1 MASLY
6 GGGFGGGF
14 GNDGGFG
21 GGGGFGNDGGFG
33 GGGFMPSQGA
43 GVEEIGGQTT
53 ANPVPKRSDGSQ
65 TLFPMTCKQLAD
77 AIKTDNED
85 QDEFFVDG
93 REIKNVTIVGKIVS
107 AEVAESSL
115 FYNVDDGT
123 GVAPVRFW
131 NDSDD
136 PEYIAGLKEKWAV
149 GNYVRVYGHLRE
161 VQGQWQMPAFSMRP
175 LTDFNELTFHL
186 IECIKTHAER
196 VKKNGG
202 IPGTNQA
209 AAVGAQKIIG
219 NGANNTTGNTFTNG
233 GFQSHDQ
240 SGNPCLHAVEEFFNS
255 PAAQRSD
262 HGLSI
267 REAQQALQTHFKA
280 NQVFE
285 AIQNLVENGLL
296 YSTIDDEHY
305 KSTSV

>member
-1 MASLY
+1 M
-6 GGGFGGGF
+6 
-14 GNDGGFG
+14 
-21 GGGGFGNDGGFG
+21 
-33 GGGFMPSQGA
+33 
-43 GVEEIGGQTT
+43 
-53 ANPVPKRSDGSQ
+53 
-65 TLFPMTCKQLAD
+65 
-77 AIKTDNED
+77 
-85 QDEFFVDG
+85 
-93 REIKNVTIVGKIVS
+93 
-107 AEVAESSL
+107 
-115 FYNVDDGT
+115 
-123 GVAPVRFW
+123 RFW

-219 NGANNTTGNTFTNG
+219 NSANNTTGNTFTNG

-255 PAAQRSD
+255 PDVDKFARLTDLHVFTQAQLL
-262 HGLSI
+262 HLCLSI
-267 REAQQALQTHFKA
+267 RHDFLK
-280 NQVFE
+280 
-285 AIQNLVENGLL
+285 L
-296 YSTIDDEHY
+296 
-305 KSTSV
+305 